1 MLSTLLV
8 RQGIQRSFST
18 APFCN
23 KPIIWFTKEVF
34 SHEIPSNMRVGL
46 NASIAFDVS
55 IQQLQMLLYGSSL
68 YIIPSEVRTNPEQ
81 FVSYI
86 RENKLEMFDMTPSL
100 LQLLIDGGLLEISAD
115 VHVPSKI
122 LVGGEAIM
130 PSLWEQLV
138 ETEKIDFYNV
148 YGPTEC
154 TVDATCYHIKKIV
167 RE

>member
-1 MLSTLLV
+1 MV
-8 RQGIQRSFST
+8 Y
-18 APFCN
+18 
-23 KPIIWFTKEVF
+23 KKVF

-68 YIIPSEVRTNPEQ
+68 YIIPSEVRTNPER

-100 LQLLIDGGLLEISAD
+100 LQLLIDGGLLETSAD

-130 PSLWEQLV
+130 PSLWKQLV
-138 ETEKIDFYNV
+138 ETEKLIFITYTVLQNV
-148 YGPTEC
+148 RLMQR
-154 TVDATCYHIKKIV
+154 VIISKQIV
-167 RE
+167 RELQLDVRCRTFKLMY